1 MGVWIYFVLW
11 NIFKYQML
19 PPSCSRAG
27 GPDDVIGE
35 PSARLGGGVSDA
47 N

>member
-19 PPSCSRAG
+19 PPCSRAG
-27 GPDDVIGE
+27 GPGDVIAE
-35 PSARLGGGVSDA
+35 TSARLGGGVSDA